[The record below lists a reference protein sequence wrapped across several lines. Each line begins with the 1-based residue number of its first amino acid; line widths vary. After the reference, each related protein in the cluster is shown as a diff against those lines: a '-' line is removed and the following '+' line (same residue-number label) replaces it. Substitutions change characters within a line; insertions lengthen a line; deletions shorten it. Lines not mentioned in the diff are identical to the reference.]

1 VSAAPSTPSSAP
13 GGTIRADVI
22 AQAAVLLICSN
33 VFMTFAWYAHLQNLA
48 DRPWYVAA
56 IVSWGIALFEYLLQ
70 VPANRMRARL
80 RSGTAPL
87 MGTLPLMAALVG
99 QTLCPG
105 GLAAQQPPS
114 RSSAPVAAAGTER
127 ARDLGIPLDG
137 TPGPLD
143 AITDVRGVTV
153 GHSTI
158 VRGSGRLVPG
168 KGPVR
173 TGVTA
178 VFPRG
183 RDDLSPVFAGWFSLN
198 GNGEMTGTAWIDD
211 YGLLFYPIAITNTNS
226 VGTVR
231 DVLIEWG
238 AERLL
243 DALHCCLPVVA
254 ETWDGDLNDIFGFHV
269 RKEHVY
275 AALNAAAGGPVAEG
289 NVGGGT
295 GMQCLGFKGGI
306 GTASRQFTARGRFTV
321 GALVQCNFGLRR
333 QLRIAGIP
341 MNQELRVPEPCYD
354 TREPLD
360 STLARDRCATASGE
374 RVGET
379 EHGSIIVV
387 LATDAPLLPHQ
398 LKRVARRAALGV
410 GRMGGVAGAGSGD
423 LFIAFSTGPTGT
435 PDSTGVA
442 HVAMLSDDVID
453 PVYEAAVQATEEAII
468 NAMLAARTMT
478 GANWYRVEALPH
490 EGVRE
495 VLARHGRLVGK

>member
-1 VSAAPSTPSSAP
+1 V
-13 GGTIRADVI
+13 
-22 AQAAVLLICSN
+22 
-33 VFMTFAWYAHLQNLA
+33 
-48 DRPWYVAA
+48 
-56 IVSWGIALFEYLLQ
+56 
-70 VPANRMRARL
+70 RARP
-80 RSGTAPL
+80 RSGAAGL
-87 MGTLPLMAALVG
+87 IAALSLVVALVG
-99 QTLCPG
+99 GSTLSPG
-105 GLAAQQPPS
+105 GLAAQQPAS
-114 RSSAPVAAAGTER
+114 RPPQSAPVAAAGAER

-143 AITDVRGVTV
+143 AITDVPGVTV
-153 GHSTI
+153 GQSTI
-158 VRGSGRLVPG
+158 IRGSGRLVKG

-211 YGLLFYPIAITNTNS
+211 YGLLFYPVAITNTNS

-269 RKEHVY
+269 KREHVY
-275 AALNAAAGGPVAEG
+275 AALSAATGGPVAEG

-306 GTASRQFTARGRFTV
+306 GTASRRIMAARGAYTV

-341 MNQELRVPEPCYD
+341 ANQELKVPEPCYD

-360 STLARDRCATASGE
+360 STLAPDRCATASGE
-374 RVGET
+374 RGELPRET

-398 LKRVARRAALGV
+398 LRRIARRAALGV
-410 GRMGGVAGAGSGD
+410 GRMGGIAGAGSGD

-442 HVAMLSDDVID
+442 RVAMLSDDVID

-490 EGVRE
+490 DGLRE
-495 VLARHGRLVGK
+495 VLRRHGRLVGK